1 MADID
6 VVPKRRSAMSVWV
19 LLALVVLAVLL
30 VIGLA
35 GRADE
40 STMFQQF
47 HAEPVF

>member
-6 VVPKRRSAMSVWV
+6 VVPQRRSAIWVWV

-35 GRADE
+35 GRADA

-47 HAEPVF
+47 HGEPVF